1 MLDDLPESDAIV
13 LRIIDANINRCAE
26 GIRVIEE
33 IARFAVGDEELTRA
47 VKDLR
52 HEVRGLS
59 GLFSVDTTRFRD
71 SAGDVGGRFSTPSEE
86 RRESLAGTARANFFR
101 VEEGLRVIEEFAKL
115 EYPEGSRRAKR
126 LRFRVYEME
135 KAFLAGGPAETPF
148 PDLPFLYTFID
159 RSIVAEGE
167 VAGTAAALVEGGSG
181 MIQYRA
187 KDIPVQEMRR
197 DLASVIPAAE
207 KAGIPLIVNDLPE
220 LAAETGAGGVHLGSS
235 DADPSAA
242 REMLGPARIIGLS
255 VRTQG
260 EIAAAPLELLDYL
273 AVGAIFTTSTKEDA
287 VVTGLDMIA
296 SAKQSTS
303 LPVVA
308 IGGIGTKNA
317 RSVLDAGA
325 DGLAVISAV
334 LNGDPVKNCFT
345 FREIID
351 RKRVETAGA

>member
-33 IARFAVGDEELTRA
+33 IARFAVGDEQLTRA

-59 GLFSVDTTRFRD
+59 GLFTPDTTRFRD

-115 EYPEGSRRAKR
+115 GYPEGSRRAKS

-135 KAFLAGGPAETPF
+135 KAFLAGGPAEMNF
-148 PDLPFLYTFID
+148 PGLPFLYTFID
-159 RSIVAEGE
+159 RSIVPEGE
-167 VAGTAAALVEGGSG
+167 VAAVVATLAEGGSG

-187 KDIPVQEMRR
+187 KDISVREMRR
-197 DLASVIPAAE
+197 DLASAIPVAE

-220 LAAETGAGGVHLGSS
+220 LAVETGAGGVHLGSS

-255 VRTQG
+255 VRTPG
-260 EIAAAPLELLDYL
+260 EIASAPLELLDYI
-273 AVGAIFTTSTKEDA
+273 AVGAVFPTFTKADA
-287 VVTGLDMIA
+287 VVTGLDLVS
-296 SAKQSTS
+296 SARRSTS
-303 LPVVA
+303 LPVIA
-308 IGGIGTKNA
+308 IGGIRAENA

-334 LNGDPVKNCFT
+334 LRGDTLKNCFT
-345 FREIID
+345 FSEIID
-351 RKRVETAGA
+351 KKRIEMAGA

>member
-1 MLDDLPESDAIV
+1 
-13 LRIIDANINRCAE
+13 
-26 GIRVIEE
+26 
-33 IARFAVGDEELTRA
+33 
-47 VKDLR
+47 
-52 HEVRGLS
+52 
-59 GLFSVDTTRFRD
+59 
-71 SAGDVGGRFSTPSEE
+71 
-86 RRESLAGTARANFFR
+86 

-115 EYPEGSRRAKR
+115 KYPEGSRRAKN
-126 LRFRVYEME
+126 LRFRIYEME
-135 KAFLAGGPAETPF
+135 KTFLAGGPAEMPF

-167 VAGTAAALVEGGSG
+167 VAVIAAALVEGGSG

-187 KDIPVQEMRR
+187 KDISLQEMRR
-197 DLASVIPAAE
+197 DLASAIPEAE

-235 DADPSAA
+235 DADPFAA

-255 VRTQG
+255 VCTPG

-273 AVGAIFTTSTKEDA
+273 AVGAVFPTSTKEDA
-287 VVTGLDMIA
+287 VVTGLDMVT
-296 SAKQSTS
+296 SAKRSTS

-308 IGGIGTKNA
+308 IGGIGTENA

-325 DGLAVISAV
+325 DGLAVITGV